1 MKCSRCGSE
10 KCIIIEQKKPL
21 EGWKIACAILLFP
34 IGLLFLFLDRT
45 ETVKY
50 CPDCGYKEKI

>member
-10 KCIIIEQKKPL
+10 KCVIIEQKKPL
-21 EGWKIACAILLFP
+21 EAWRIVCAILLFP
-34 IGLLFLFLDRT
+34 LGLLFLFLDRT
-45 ETVKY
+45 ENVKY